1 MIARCSAGSWSKVGI
16 CGAEGYSARISSEPI
31 FPIAPEET
39 LSGHLE
45 FEHFDVG
52 DELARARFEVAS
64 KHKQPFGL
72 VHGGTFAAL
81 AEGLA
86 SEATAQAVA
95 RDAMVAM
102 GMSNN
107 LTFLRPVFG
116 GTVHAEA
123 RRRHRGR
130 TTWVWDVDITDGDGR
145 LCCTSRVTVA
155 VRPMPDELKP
165 QLGLV

>member
-1 MIARCSAGSWSKVGI
+1 MST
-16 CGAEGYSARISSEPI
+16 EPS

-39 LSGHLE
+39 LSGLLGFEHLE
-45 FEHFDVG
+45 VG
-52 DELARARFEVAS
+52 PELARARFTVAQM
-64 KHKQPFGL
+64 HKQPFGL

-86 SEATAQAVA
+86 SEATARAVGPEG
-95 RDAMVAM
+95 MVAQ

-107 LTFLRPVFG
+107 LSFLRPVFG

-130 TTWVWDVDITDGDGR
+130 TTWVWDVDLTDEDGR
-145 LCCTSRVTVA
+145 LCCTARLTIA
-155 VRPMPDELKP
+155 VRPMPDELKR
-165 QLGLV
+165 QFGLA

>member
-1 MIARCSAGSWSKVGI
+1 VG
-16 CGAEGYSARISSEPI
+16 
-31 FPIAPEET
+31 EET
-39 LSGHLE
+39 
-45 FEHFDVG
+45 
-52 DELARARFEVAS
+52 ARARFTVAS
-64 KHKQPFGL
+64 RHKQPFGL

-86 SEATAQAVA
+86 SQATAEAVA
-95 RDAMVAM
+95 RDAMVAQ

-107 LTFLRPVFG
+107 LSFLRPVFS

-130 TTWVWDVDITDGDGR
+130 TTWVWDVDMTDDEGR

-155 VRPMPDELKP
+155 VRPMPDELKA
-165 QLGLV
+165 QLGLQP